1 MKKILI
7 IILGAILLSLL
18 IFKIINKNNIK
29 KLDDMNIILIINN
42 VELNIDLEKNETTLK
57 MLEILKEKDI
67 VIEAEDYNGF
77 EKVGPINFNLPTHD
91 QKINGTSGDILL
103 YQGNKIT
110 ILYDNNSWTYTKIG
124 HIKNIDNNTLKELL
138 GDKNITIKFKL
149 KEG

>member
-1 MKKILI
+1 
-7 IILGAILLSLL
+7 
-18 IFKIINKNNIK
+18 
-29 KLDDMNIILIINN
+29 MNIILIINN